1 MEPSPSSSSSSSTT
15 PSEPLAAASEAAAA
29 APTPAASAAEAVVAV
44 AEEGVEEMTLT
55 VRWSGRE
62 YTVRVCGDDSV
73 AELKRRI
80 CEATSVLPKRQKLLY
95 PKLAAKL
102 NDDSLLLSH
111 LNLKASVKM
120 TMIGTVED
128 DIIVDQADSPEIID
142 DFELGQDEVVDIKD
156 KGVNKQKLQRRIDQY
171 KIKLLNPCR
180 EGKKL
185 LVLDIDYTL
194 FDHRS
199 SAENP
204 LELMRPYLHEFLSAV
219 YAEYDI
225 IIWSATSMK
234 WVELKMGQLGVLSNP
249 SYKITALLDHLAMI
263 TVQSDRH
270 GTFDCKPLGLIWAQF
285 SEFYNS
291 KNTIMFDDLRR
302 NFVMNPQNGLVIRPF
317 KKAHLNRSS
326 DRELVKLTQ
335 YLLTIAD
342 LPDFSQLDH
351 SRWEIFTEDNTKR
364 RRHRTRRA
372 KWFLASDV
380 WIACGV
386 EFGLIVWCVF
396 QRGAELRLANS
407 LQPLLGLGFP
417 SLFCD
422 LGHS

>member
-1 MEPSPSSSSSSSTT
+1 MEAAPPPMATGSASTSSSKGVG
-15 PSEPLAAASEAAAA
+15 EGLGLDAS
-29 APTPAASAAEAVVAV
+29 
-44 AEEGVEEMTLT
+44 EGVEEMTLT
-55 VRWSGRE
+55 VRWSGQE
-62 YTVRVCGDDSV
+62 YTIRVCGDDSV

-80 CEATSVLPKRQKLLY
+80 CEATTVLPKRQKLLY

-102 NDDSLLLSH
+102 NNDSLLLSH
-111 LNLKASVKM
+111 LNLKPSVKM

-128 DIIVDQADSPEIID
+128 DIVVDQVDSPEIID

-156 KGVNKQKLQRRIDQY
+156 KDVNKQKLRRRITQY

-234 WVELKMGQLGVLSNP
+234 WVELKMGQLGVLNNP
-249 SYKITALLDHLAMI
+249 NYKITALLDHLAMI
-263 TVQSDRH
+263 TVQSNKH

-285 SEFYNS
+285 PEYYTSR
-291 KNTIMFDDLRR
+291 NTVMFDDLRR
-302 NFVMNPQNGLVIRPF
+302 NFAMNPQNGLTIRPF
-317 KKAHLNRSS
+317 RKAHLNRST
-326 DRELVKLTQ
+326 DQELVKLTQ
-335 YLLTIAD
+335 YLLAIAD
-342 LPDFSQLDH
+342 LPDLSQLEH
-351 SRWEIFTEDNTKR
+351 WNWEIFTESNTKR
-364 RRHRTRRA
+364 RRHR
-372 KWFLASDV
+372 
-380 WIACGV
+380 
-386 EFGLIVWCVF
+386 
-396 QRGAELRLANS
+396 
-407 LQPLLGLGFP
+407 
-417 SLFCD
+417 
-422 LGHS
+422 